1 MESPGEGEG
10 QGNLACCGSRGRKE
24 LDMTERLNNKY
35 VGSKNMTQT
44 NLSTIQK
51 EAHGQTEQT
60 CGGEGSGRLE
70 LVDVS
75 YYIWDG

>member
-1 MESPGEGEG
+1 
-10 QGNLACCGSRGRKE
+10 
-24 LDMTERLNNKY
+24 MTERLNNKY

-44 NLSTIQK
+44 NLPTIQK